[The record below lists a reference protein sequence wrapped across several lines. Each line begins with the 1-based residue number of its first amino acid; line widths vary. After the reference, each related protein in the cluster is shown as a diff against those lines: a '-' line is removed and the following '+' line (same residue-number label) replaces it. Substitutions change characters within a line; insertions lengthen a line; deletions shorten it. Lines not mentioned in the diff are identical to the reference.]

1 MLIYP
6 SEALLMN
13 INSIM
18 LPLIS
23 VLSTHLY
30 SVKVQTADPFE
41 PQIRQL
47 N

>member
-1 MLIYP
+1 MGLKHHMI
-6 SEALLMN
+6 LLML
-13 INSIM
+13 NSIM

-23 VLSTHLY
+23 VLSIHLY